1 MAMTQSTAA
10 FAELEEENKLV
21 FGCEDKGAGYLYAF
35 YIYLND
41 TLIEK
46 IPYSP
51 KCRTVFWA
59 TLSGKY
65 YAVVFVKNTLAGGKD
80 RFKTNELIY
89 QAEEGSLE
97 APSRPKKTVWE
108 NSMEILKETVLQFPM
123 IFRLALFD
131 YKLENQDTYL
141 GRLWNILTPLIQIG
155 TFWLVFGIGLRQGNN
170 VGEVPFVI
178 WMVCGLIP
186 WFFINQTLVK
196 GANSIYAK
204 ANTLSRMKFPLVTL
218 PLERTLV
225 EMFEHLMMLVIL
237 FIMLFCFGYYP
248 NWHWFNLI
256 YYIIYTACFLTG
268 LSLITSV
275 FTMFARDFSKLL
287 QSLTRLLFYLT
298 PILWDMGRMP
308 EFYQKIM
315 LLNPIYY
322 SVTGFRESLLYEISF
337 WESPD
342 KAAFFWTINILLFL
356 AGSTLQVKFRDQF
369 IDLL

>member
-1 MAMTQSTAA
+1 MTQYTVSH
-10 FAELEEENKLV
+10 AELEEDNKLV
-21 FGCEDKGAGYLYAF
+21 FYCEDKGAGYIYSF
-35 YIYLND
+35 YIYLNNE
-41 TLIEK
+41 LIEK
-46 IPYSP
+46 VPYSP
-51 KCRTVFWA
+51 QRRTVFWA
-59 TLSGKY
+59 TLPGKY
-65 YAVVFVKNTLAGGKD
+65 YAVAFAKNTLSGGKE
-80 RFKTNELIY
+80 RCKTNELIY
-89 QAEEGSLE
+89 QAEEVPFENPDCS
-97 APSRPKKTVWE
+97 PKTVWQ
-108 NSMEILKETVLQFPM
+108 NCMEILKETVRQFPM

-155 TFWLVFGIGLRQGNN
+155 TFWLVFGVGLRQGNDI
-170 VGEVPFVI
+170 GEIPFVI

-196 GANSIYAK
+196 GANSIYSK
-204 ANTLSRMKFPLVTL
+204 ANTLSRMKFPLITL

-225 EMFEHLMMLVIL
+225 EMFEHIMMLFIL
-237 FIMLFCFGYYP
+237 FVMLFCFGFYP
-248 NWHWFNLI
+248 KWYWLNLI
-256 YYIIYTACFLTG
+256 YYIFYMVCFLTG

-322 SVTGFRESLLYEISF
+322 SVAGFRESLLYEISF

-342 KAAFFWTINILLFL
+342 KVVFFWGLNILLFL
-356 AGSTLQVKFRDQF
+356 AGSTLQIKFRDQF